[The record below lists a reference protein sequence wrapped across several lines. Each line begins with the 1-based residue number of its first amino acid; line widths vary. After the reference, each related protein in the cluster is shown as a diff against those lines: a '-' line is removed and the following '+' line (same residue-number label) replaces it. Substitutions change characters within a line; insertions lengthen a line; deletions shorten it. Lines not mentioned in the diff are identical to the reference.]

1 MHTLRSFFQ
10 KKKRVFLFAA
20 FSFLAAATLCA
31 QGIRKPV
38 WAGLFYPKDPKA
50 LSDQIDYFL
59 KNTGGASKIT
69 GEIKALIAPH
79 AGYVYSG
86 QVAAEAYRSVQGKPV
101 DTVIILSPC
110 HRYGFYGASIYIK
123 GGYETPLG
131 VVKIDEQLA
140 LELSDKTGFQYVAAA
155 HREEHAVEVQIPFI
169 QKTLPEA
176 KIVPVIMGI
185 PSQKTIKRLA
195 KALASV
201 TSGKNVLILASTDLS
216 HFLPKA
222 LANETDNRTISL
234 IKSFQ
239 ADQLIKKL
247 ERRENIMCGGAPV
260 VTILLFA
267 KTQKKPKIKLLSY
280 ADSSDH
286 TGSSARVVGYM
297 AAALIT
303 ENHIQPFSLSRDEK
317 DELLRMAR
325 VSVSQFLKE
334 QKVPVFN
341 PVNVI
346 LLTKKGAFVTL
357 KKDGRLRGCIGF
369 IEPIRPLYQTVVQ
382 AALYAAFQDKRFPP
396 VTAQELNSLEIE
408 ISVLSPLE
416 KIHDPEKI
424 NVGRHGLYLSKNGRS
439 GLLLSQVAVDNGWSR
454 EMFLRQV
461 CRKAGLPVNAWEADS
476 EIFIFEAVVF
486 H

>member
-10 KKKRVFLFAA
+10 KKKSVFLFTA
-20 FSFLAAATLCA
+20 FSFLAATTLCA

-38 WAGLFYPKDPKA
+38 WAGLFYPKDPKV

-59 KNTGGASKIT
+59 KNTGEASKIT

-86 QVAAEAYRSVQGKPV
+86 QVAAEAYRLVQGKPV

-110 HRYGFYGASIYIK
+110 HRYVFYGASIYIK

-140 LELSDKTGFQYVAAA
+140 RELSDKTGFQYIPAA

-185 PSQKTIKRLA
+185 PSQKTIKKLA

-201 TSGKNVLILASTDLS
+201 TSGKKVLILASTDMS
-216 HFLPKA
+216 HFLSKA
-222 LANETDNRTISL
+222 QANETDNRTISL

-280 ADSSDH
+280 TDSSDH
-286 TGSSARVVGYM
+286 SGSARVVGYM

-325 VSVSQFLKE
+325 VCISQFLKE
-334 QKVPVFN
+334 QKIPVFN

-382 AALYAAFQDKRFPP
+382 AALYAAFQDTRFLP
-396 VTAQELNSLEIE
+396 VTPQELNSLEIE

-424 NVGRHGLYLSKNGRS
+424 NVGRHGLYLLKNGRS
-439 GLLLSQVAVDNGWSR
+439 GLLLPQVAVDNGWSR

-461 CRKAGLPVNAWEADS
+461 CRKAGLQVNAWKTDS

>member
-1 MHTLRSFFQ
+1 MHTLRSCFLS
-10 KKKRVFLFAA
+10 KKKVFLFAA
-20 FSFLAAATLCA
+20 FSFLAASTLCS

-50 LSDQIDYFL
+50 LSDQIDHFL
-59 KNTGGASKIT
+59 KNTKEASKIT

-86 QVAAEAYRSVQGKPV
+86 QVAAEAYRLVQGKPV
-101 DTVIILSPC
+101 DTVVILSPC
-110 HRYGFYGASIYIK
+110 HRHGFYGASIYIK

-140 LELSDKTGFQYVAAA
+140 RELSDKTGFQYVPAA
-155 HREEHAVEVQIPFI
+155 HREEHAIEVQIPFI

-185 PSQKTIKRLA
+185 PSQKTIKKLA
-195 KALASV
+195 SALASV
-201 TSGKNVLILASTDLS
+201 TYGKNVLILASTDMS
-216 HFLPKA
+216 HFLSKA
-222 LANETDNRTISL
+222 QAKETDIRTISL

-239 ADQLIKKL
+239 IDQLIKKL
-247 ERRENIMCGGAPV
+247 EQRENIMCGGAP
-260 VTILLFA
+260 
-267 KTQKKPKIKLLSY
+267 
-280 ADSSDH
+280 
-286 TGSSARVVGYM
+286 

-317 DELLRMAR
+317 DELLRIAR
-325 VSVSQFLKE
+325 VSISQFLKE
-334 QKVPVFN
+334 KKFPVFN
-341 PVNVI
+341 PVNII

-357 KKDGRLRGCIGF
+357 KKEGRLRGCIGF
-369 IEPIRPLYQTVVQ
+369 IEPIRPLYKTVIQ
-382 AALYAAFQDKRFPP
+382 AALYAAFQDTRFLP
-396 VTAQELNSLEIE
+396 VTTQELNSLEIE

-416 KIHDPEKI
+416 KIHDPENI
-424 NVGRHGLYLSKNGRS
+424 NVGRHGLYLLKNGRS
-439 GLLLSQVAVDNGWSR
+439 GLLLPQVAVENGWSR

-461 CRKAGLPVNAWEADS
+461 CRKAGLPVNAWKTDS

-486 H
+486 R